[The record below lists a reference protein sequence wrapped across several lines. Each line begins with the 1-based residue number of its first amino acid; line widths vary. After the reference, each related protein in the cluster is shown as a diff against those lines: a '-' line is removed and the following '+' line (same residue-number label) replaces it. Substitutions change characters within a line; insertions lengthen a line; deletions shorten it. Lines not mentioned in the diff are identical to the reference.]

1 MPGIRPLVSDAPKT
15 TESDKGPDNAR
26 DDVISDPAE
35 GAGDRV
41 DWSSEGGATPSG
53 PADTGDDAQ

>member
-1 MPGIRPLVSDAPKT
+1 MTDEPKT
-15 TESDKGPDNAR
+15 TESDTSPDNAQ

-53 PADTGDDAQ
+53 PADTGD

>member
-1 MPGIRPLVSDAPKT
+1 MSEQPKT
-15 TESDKGPDNAR
+15 TESDNGPDNAR

-35 GAGDRV
+35 GADDRV

-53 PADTGDDAQ
+53 PADTGDDSQ